1 MNNSTR
7 NDVIG
12 MIESR
17 LEAMA
22 KGSDSLSGRARL
34 EGEIEIAIDLA
45 HLTGAIDLPLRNHFI
60 QRRDRMIAH
69 NHQQWEQQARR
80 FS

>member
-22 KGSDSLSGRARL
+22 KGSDSLSGRARSRVRL
-34 EGEIEIAIDLA
+34 KSPSTWRTSPAPSTSLCA
-45 HLTGAIDLPLRNHFI
+45 TTSSSAVT
-60 QRRDRMIAH
+60 A
-69 NHQQWEQQARR
+69 
-80 FS
+80 